1 MMRFP
6 SKLTLDPD
14 TSAALSSLVDGLT
27 PLDPLL
33 AGLDTIDAAD
43 IPPPCHDLLV
53 HSNHMTSTLQN
64 YYSGAMEL
72 HVVKDHAAKEDYRRM
87 ILLTVEGTTKVVE
100 FGIVRIDLTL
110 TSAEVRAAILA
121 RTTPLGE
128 ILERHNVLRRVEP
141 LTFLR
146 FQSPSPVLTYFSG
159 QDAYG
164 RIAVIHC
171 DGQPAIELLEVVPG
185 GAGE

>member
-121 RTTPLGE
+121 
-128 ILERHNVLRRVEP
+128 IAN
-141 LTFLR
+141 
-146 FQSPSPVLTYFSG
+146 
-159 QDAYG
+159 AIA
-164 RIAVIHC
+164 IAVAVRAVRHTITVSISTMTISI
-171 DGQPAIELLEVVPG
+171 PASIRIVVSDAARQQTAEG
-185 GAGE
+185 DQQHGKLFHISSGTK